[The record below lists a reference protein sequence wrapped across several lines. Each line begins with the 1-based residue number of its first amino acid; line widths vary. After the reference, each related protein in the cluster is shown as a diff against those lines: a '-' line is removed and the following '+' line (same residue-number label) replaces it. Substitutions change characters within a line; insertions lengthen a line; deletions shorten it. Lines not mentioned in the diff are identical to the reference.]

1 MIIFKYYKVIA
12 LINGYP
18 LLMNAIKLQV
28 DLTPKKYTELYPVK
42 DKKEHLLRMLQLHQ
56 LHG

>member
-18 LLMNAIKLQV
+18 LLMNAIRLQV

-42 DKKEHLLRMLQLHQ
+42 DK
-56 LHG
+56 